1 MAVCFDNLGLTDLV
15 ARPEDALR
23 LTGLA
28 IGEGQRVRGYR
39 GDYHRCYL
47 GDGIVVVR
55 TMPDLETGEGQVLG
69 MDVHA
74 VSDCVWECRVVA
86 DMTPEGAD
94 ALSRKVLVQV
104 PGCSDTAVVDV
115 LCADALL
122 SYEPG
127 TVLRLNMVGF
137 PVRIVYSETG
147 GTGVLKAQENS
158 VLLEGVVKDV
168 KVGKTYMGLEPMT
181 QYISTT
187 VSTPMGDLEL
197 CHLAS
202 AVEEEQKEFVR
213 VGATVSA
220 LCVLSGDAA
229 IGKNIAGI
237 VYGEENDLAVLRRAF
252 LEEDA
257 SLLQGILHS
266 ECVCRF
272 QHQGLE
278 TEGVAATIDA
288 LQGMMEAVGSS
299 DLLVDYGRITGVE
312 QSGENPPTYIP
323 GKRCLLLGDAAYPGY
338 YALLC
343 LLEMDSV
350 GRIRAITITNDSRY
364 DFEQELDA

>member
-1 MAVCFDNLGLTDLV
+1 MAVCFENLGLTDLV

-23 LTGLA
+23 LTGLVMS
-28 IGEGQRVRGYR
+28 EGQRVRGYR

-47 GDGIVVVR
+47 GDGIVIVR

-74 VSDCVWECRVVA
+74 VSDCVWECRVEKDV
-86 DMTPEGAD
+86 TGEGAD
-94 ALSRKVLVQV
+94 PLSRKVLVEV
-104 PGCSDTAVVDV
+104 PGCSGSAVVDV
-115 LCADALL
+115 LCADVLM

-127 TVLRLNMVGF
+127 QLLRLNMAAF
-137 PVRIVYSETG
+137 PQRVVYSDAPAKS
-147 GTGVLKAQENS
+147 VLEAQDS
-158 VLLEGVVKDV
+158 TVLLEGVVRDV
-168 KVGKTYMGLEPMT
+168 KVGKTTMGLEPMT

-187 VSTPMGDLEL
+187 VATPMGDLEL

-202 AVEEEQKEFVR
+202 AVAEDQKDFVR

-220 LCVLSGDAA
+220 LCALSGDAA
-229 IGKNIAGI
+229 IGKYTAGI
-237 VYGEENDLAVLRRAF
+237 LYGEANDLTMLRRAF

-272 QHQGLE
+272 EHKQLE
-278 TEGVAATIDA
+278 TAGIAATVDA
-288 LQGMMEAVGSS
+288 LQGMMESVGSS
-299 DLLVDYGRITGVE
+299 ELQVDFGRITGVD
-312 QSGENPPTYIP
+312 QAGDNPPAYIP
-323 GKRCLLLGDAAYPGY
+323 GKRCLLLGDSAYPGY

-343 LLEMDSV
+343 LVEPDSV
-350 GRIRAITITNDSRY
+350 GRIRTITITNDPRY